1 MDQHVDISVCA
12 HSACWSILRHY
23 SESYN
28 IYPEF
33 LTYDITTMAH
43 EFDPGGLVPSKGLQM
58 SHAERVFQEAGTF
71 PVHIARGKSGTADL
85 SFYRQLSAYVESKFP
100 LFAAMH
106 SRGHAVAVVGC
117 EWRIPLN
124 TAIPGM
130 RYAWDEIQSLAVVD
144 DNYLP
149 YLSIPVK
156 GGPFYSAED
165 FDAFI
170 VALPEK
176 VFYPADA
183 VDRLAPALFK
193 LGAVVGLPAQEKTI
207 IRYFITTGAA
217 LRRFVRIKASEF
229 DPALLAKIMTLP
241 FAQFVWIAEFATED
255 QWAVGQVEARA
266 VIDATASVREIMPL
280 WLLHSRTDAVLFDR
294 QRVGVEMHAGMGALK
309 LADMGHAGFTRMDQ
323 NLRPTQTK

>member
-12 HSACWSILRHY
+12 HAACWSILRHY

-28 IYPEF
+28 IYREF

-58 SHAERVFQEAGTF
+58 SHAERVFQEAGTY
-71 PVHIARGKSGTADL
+71 PVHIARAKTGMADL

-106 SRGHAVAVVGC
+106 SRGHAVAVVGY
-117 EWRIPLN
+117 EWRTPLN
-124 TAIPGM
+124 TGIPGM

-144 DNYLP
+144 DNHLP
-149 YLSIPVK
+149 YLSIPVN
-156 GGPFYSAED
+156 GGPPYSAED
-165 FDAFI
+165 LDAFI

-193 LGAVVGLPAQEKTI
+193 LGAVVGLPPQEKTI
-207 IRYFITTGAA
+207 IRYFITSEHYAGADFFNTLVYDA
-217 LRRFVRIKASEF
+217 CRGEINGILQSHVDAELLETDDVLNSADTVWSDLPAS
-229 DPALLAKIMTLP
+229 
-241 FAQFVWIAEFATED
+241 
-255 QWAVGQVEARA
+255 G
-266 VIDATASVREIMPL
+266 
-280 WLLHSRTDAVLFDR
+280 
-294 QRVGVEMHAGMGALK
+294 
-309 LADMGHAGFTRMDQ
+309 
-323 NLRPTQTK
+323 